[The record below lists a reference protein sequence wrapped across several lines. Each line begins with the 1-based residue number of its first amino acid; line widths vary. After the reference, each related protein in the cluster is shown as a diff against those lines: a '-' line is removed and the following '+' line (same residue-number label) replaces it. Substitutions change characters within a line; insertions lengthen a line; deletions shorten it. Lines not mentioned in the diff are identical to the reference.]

1 MEEIIKGYDINIES
15 LSKSFGNLEILKDIN
30 LQIPRGQFVAI
41 VGHSGCGKSTLLRMI
56 EGLDKPTQGII
67 LVNDRRVNGVDSSI
81 RFIFQDARLLP
92 WKSVL
97 DNVLIGTS
105 DKNKEKAEQALS
117 HVGLLE
123 RKKVWP
129 GVLSGGQK
137 QRVSLARALSGEPS
151 VLLLDEPLG
160 ALDALTR
167 LEMQNL
173 IEGLWKEQG
182 FTAILVT
189 HDVSEAVKLADRVIV
204 IDEHTIKLDLDITL
218 PRPRGTNNDS
228 SYFEQK
234 ILSYLMRTEERE
246 AETDFAI

>member
-1 MEEIIKGYDINIES
+1 MGENLKGYEIKIEN
-15 LSKSFGNLEILKDIN
+15 LSKSFGNLEVLKDIN
-30 LQIPRGQFVAI
+30 LTIPRGQFIAI
-41 VGHSGCGKSTLLRMI
+41 VGHSGCGKSTLLRII
-56 EGLDKPTQGII
+56 EGLDIPTIGNVF
-67 LVNDRRVNGVDSSI
+67 VNEKKVNGVDSSV

-97 DNVLIGTS
+97 HNVLIGIKDR
-105 DKNKEKAEQALS
+105 DKKKAEEALS

-123 RKKVWP
+123 RKNVWP
-129 GVLSGGQK
+129 GILSGGQK

-182 FTAILVT
+182 FTAVLVT
-189 HDVSEAVKLADRVIV
+189 HDVSEAVKLADRVII
-204 IDEHTIKLDLDITL
+204 IDGNCVKLDLEISL
-218 PRPRGTNNDS
+218 PRPRVKNNDS
-228 SYFEQK
+228 SYFERK
-234 ILSYLMRTEERE
+234 ILNYLMRSDDKT
-246 AETDFAI
+246 TDFTI